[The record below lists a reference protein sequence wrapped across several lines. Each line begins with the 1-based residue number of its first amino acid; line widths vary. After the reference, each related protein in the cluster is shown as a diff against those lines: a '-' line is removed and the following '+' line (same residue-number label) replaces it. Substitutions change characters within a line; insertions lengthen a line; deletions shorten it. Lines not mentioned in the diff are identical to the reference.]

1 MFHPPPI
8 WSCTV
13 SLLKGQGEAV
23 EIWRMKGKLRENKE
37 TKKLNGYD
45 PYWEE
50 EVKLVRYP

>member
-1 MFHPPPI
+1 
-8 WSCTV
+8 
-13 SLLKGQGEAV
+13 
-23 EIWRMKGKLRENKE
+23 MKGKLRENKE